1 MLKNSLSSFLFAAL
15 RVIRGQLNY
24 SRSALTFVT
33 AFLVFLSSLTLLAPL
48 AHAAVPPD
56 LPRNP
61 DDPIRWQARVER
73 YLNIRDKANPPPTG
87 GVVFTGSSSI
97 DMWSTLKA
105 DFPNLAVVNRGIGGT
120 WLADQLHIAPQLV
133 YPLDPKIIVLYAGEN
148 DLFAGRSVDDVITA
162 YKKVREQIRREE
174 PAARLV
180 FLALKPS
187 PSRDYLTAA
196 MRDANDQIA
205 ALCAKDPHCTF
216 VDVFTPML
224 DANGK
229 PRAEL
234 YIEDNLHMNA
244 EGYRLWTSI
253 VAPALQNLE

>member
-1 MLKNSLSSFLFAAL
+1 MTFLFLLLRPRALLFLALTLTAAL
-15 RVIRGQLNY
+15 
-24 SRSALTFVT
+24 S
-33 AFLVFLSSLTLLAPL
+33 PL
-48 AHAAVPPD
+48 AHAAAPAD

-61 DDPIRWQARVER
+61 DDPIRWQARVDR
-73 YLNIRDKANPPPTG
+73 YLTIRDKANPPPTG

-97 DMWSTLKA
+97 DMWTTLKA

-148 DLFAGRSVDDVITA
+148 DLFADRTVADVITA
-162 YKKVREQIRREE
+162 YKAVREQIRGEA
-174 PAARLV
+174 PQAHLV

-205 ALCAKDPHCTF
+205 ALCAKDPRCTF

-224 DANGK
+224 DAAGN

-234 YIEDNLHMNA
+234 FIEDNLHMNA